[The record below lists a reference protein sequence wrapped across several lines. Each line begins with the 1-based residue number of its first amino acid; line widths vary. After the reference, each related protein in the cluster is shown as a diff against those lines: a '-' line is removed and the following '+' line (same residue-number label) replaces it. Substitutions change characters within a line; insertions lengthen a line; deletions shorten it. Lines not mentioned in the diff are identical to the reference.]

1 MKKIYFLLFFLVF
14 SKVYANDGVYFID
27 TDYLLKNSIIGK
39 SLINKLENINKKNIS
54 EIDKNQQELNDLE
67 NEISKQKNII
77 SKDELN
83 KKIENLKQKI
93 KIYNKEKN
101 KKITEF
107 NNLKNKELSLFFKQI
122 APLIEDFMKQNSIK
136 IVLDRKNIFIADS
149 NYDITNS
156 VLEVIN
162 IKLK

>member
-1 MKKIYFLLFFLVF
+1 MKKIYFLIFFFIF
-14 SKVYANDGVYFID
+14 SNVHANEGVYFLD
-27 TDYLLKNSIIGK
+27 TDYILKNSIFGK
-39 SLINKLENINKKNIS
+39 NLINKLENINKKNIS
-54 EIDKNQQELNDLE
+54 EIDKNQKELNDLE
-67 NEISKQKNII
+67 DEISKQKNII
-77 SKDELN
+77 SNEELN

-93 KIYNKEKN
+93 KIYTKEKN

-107 NNLKNKELSLFFKQI
+107 NNLKNKELALFFKKI

-149 NYDITNS
+149 NYDITNN
-156 VLEVIN
+156 VLEIIN